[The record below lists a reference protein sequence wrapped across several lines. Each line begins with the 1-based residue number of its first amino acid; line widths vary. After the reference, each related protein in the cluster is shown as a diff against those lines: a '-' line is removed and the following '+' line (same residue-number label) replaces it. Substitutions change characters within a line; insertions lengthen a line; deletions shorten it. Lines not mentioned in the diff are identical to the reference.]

1 MSSTSERR
9 DQVVLGPLPPSFL
22 RLETRTSDGETVTTV
37 TADPA
42 IGRQVELPPPPPGA
56 QPPTSGAQPPNEGV
70 RPPAPQQRP
79 GIPPPQSYSPNQPAQ
94 PYVPQAGLSITIAQ
108 AVLNKSYT
116 LIGSMDPY
124 VRLKVGHNTYET
136 FTHAGADKAPCWNKV
151 YHCPLPNTHSVRTV
165 SVEIFDEKA
174 LTDDQRIAYAKIAV
188 PQSVFEGHTLD
199 EWFPLSGKLGEAKE
213 GSINLIISYTENLGR
228 RILVTSCHE
237 MNRVLEMRGHSCR
250 RHNYHCHGIFGRSP
264 YVVNRRVCVR
274 TMPMITLPYQRI
286 HYPYAG
292 VAPQHFTPRPPPEIS
307 EADVNNIKDMFPEV
321 DKEVIRTVLESK
333 HGNMEAAVAAILQIM
348 EGEESSQQ

>member
-1 MSSTSERR
+1 MTITSERR
-9 DQVVLGPLPPSFL
+9 DQVLLGPLPPSFL
-22 RLETRTSDGETVTTV
+22 RLETRTTDGETVTTV

-42 IGRQVELPPPPPGA
+42 VGRQVELPPQGA
-56 QPPTSGAQPPNEGV
+56 GAPNNGGGAPNNGGQP
-70 RPPAPQQRP
+70 R
-79 GIPPPQSYSPNQPAQ
+79 PPPQHYTAHPVQ

-136 FTHAGADKAPCWNKV
+136 FTHAGADKTPCWNKV

-174 LTDDQRIAYAKIAV
+174 LTDDQRIAYAKISV

-213 GSINLIISYTENLGR
+213 GSINLIISYT
-228 RILVTSCHE
+228 
-237 MNRVLEMRGHSCR
+237 
-250 RHNYHCHGIFGRSP
+250 
-264 YVVNRRVCVR
+264 

-286 HYPYAG
+286 HYPYVGA
-292 VAPQHFTPRPPPEIS
+292 APQHFTPRPPPQIS
-307 EADVNNIKDMFPEV
+307 EADVTSIKDMFPAV

-333 HGNMEAAVAAILQIM
+333 HGNVESAVAAILQIM
-348 EGEESSQQ
+348 EGEQGGQQ

>member
-1 MSSTSERR
+1 MTSASQRR

-42 IGRQVELPPPPPGA
+42 IGRQVELPPGTQPRPNYGA
-56 QPPTSGAQPPNEGV
+56 QPPPQPRPNNGAQPPSQP
-70 RPPAPQQRP
+70 RPH
-79 GIPPPQSYSPNQPAQ
+79 SQPAMQQPGQ

-165 SVEIFDEKA
+165 SVEIFDERA

-213 GSINLIISYTENLGR
+213 GSINLIVSYT
-228 RILVTSCHE
+228 
-237 MNRVLEMRGHSCR
+237 
-250 RHNYHCHGIFGRSP
+250 
-264 YVVNRRVCVR
+264 

-292 VAPQHFTPRPPPEIS
+292 VAPQHFTPRPPPEVS
-307 EADVNNIKDMFPEV
+307 EADISTIKDMFPEV

-333 HGNMEAAVAAILQIM
+333 HGNVEAAVAAILDIM
-348 EGEESSQQ
+348 DGTGQ

>member
-1 MSSTSERR
+1 MTSANERR

-56 QPPTSGAQPPNEGV
+56 QPPAGATQPPTQ
-70 RPPAPQQRP
+70 PQPPQQRP
-79 GIPPPQSYSPNQPAQ
+79 PQVYSPPVLQPAQ

-151 YHCPLPNTHSVRTV
+151 YHCPLPNTHSVRAV

-174 LTDDQRIAYAKIAV
+174 LTDDQRIAYAKIAI
-188 PQSVFEGHTLD
+188 PQSVFQGHTLD

-213 GSINLIISYTENLGR
+213 GSINLIISYT
-228 RILVTSCHE
+228 
-237 MNRVLEMRGHSCR
+237 
-250 RHNYHCHGIFGRSP
+250 
-264 YVVNRRVCVR
+264 

-286 HYPYAG
+286 HYPYQG
-292 VAPQHFTPRPPPEIS
+292 VAPQHFTPRPPPQIS
-307 EADVNNIKDMFPEV
+307 EADVNTIKDMFPEV
-321 DKEVIRTVLESK
+321 DKEVVRTVLESK
-333 HGNMEAAVAAILQIM
+333 HGNVEAAVAAILEIM
-348 EGEESSQQ
+348 EGEGGTQQ

>member
-1 MSSTSERR
+1 MTSTSQRR

-42 IGRQVELPPPPPGA
+42 IGRQVQLPPGTQPPRNNLAQQQPRPNNGA
-56 QPPTSGAQPPNEGV
+56 QQP
-70 RPPAPQQRP
+70 RPHSLPATQQP
-79 GIPPPQSYSPNQPAQ
+79 GQ

-165 SVEIFDEKA
+165 SVEIFDERA

-213 GSINLIISYTENLGR
+213 GSINLIVSYT
-228 RILVTSCHE
+228 
-237 MNRVLEMRGHSCR
+237 
-250 RHNYHCHGIFGRSP
+250 
-264 YVVNRRVCVR
+264 

-286 HYPYAG
+286 HYPYEG
-292 VAPQHFTPRPPPEIS
+292 VAPQHFTPRPPPEVS
-307 EADVNNIKDMFPEV
+307 EADINTIKDMFPEV

-333 HGNMEAAVAAILQIM
+333 HGNVEAAVAAILDIM
-348 EGEESSQQ
+348 GGTGQ